1 MRSAEVIQRLQKVSF
16 DKTDAEAVQ
25 VALALQSADPAA
37 NYAGWDCYNEVTR
50 TEYEIVE
57 DFTKDVLEKLNR
69 TNVSDLDRQITKM
82 EQLAELQ
89 RQFYES
95 ISTFENMLNRDAT
108 IQRVTELKME
118 RSIRMLRLTPD
129 MLSYMENSNDNNKS
143 VFENMF

>member
-1 MRSAEVIQRLQKVSF
+1 MGSGFNTQLWRDLQATNQRLEQLRMGKS
-16 DKTDAEAVQ
+16 
-25 VALALQSADPAA
+25 
-37 NYAGWDCYNEVTR
+37 
-50 TEYEIVE
+50 
-57 DFTKDVLEKLNR
+57 DVLEKLNR